1 MPDFPTGPRHAD
13 EHQNAFTDPGPAN
26 ERCIGVRVEGNG
38 PALVLLHS
46 SMASKSQ
53 WRSLIDCMRG
63 THRLIAID
71 LHGYGESAM
80 PECSERFSLLDE
92 VRLVQS
98 ALAPLLA
105 PGERYDLAGHSYG
118 GGVALRLAYADP
130 ERVRSLS
137 LYEPTAF
144 HLLDHSDPAL
154 QGIRTVAQVTQSA
167 IRDGRSAQGTERFI
181 DYWSGTGAYAALTPS
196 RQALLASL
204 LPKVPLDFQALLN
217 EPLRPCDYSR
227 IGVPTCLI
235 AGHHSPDCAHAIVA
249 ILAAVLPNQ
258 ETHRIGA
265 GHMGPL
271 THPELVNP
279 LIGGFI
285 RSIGAQ
291 TRTPAM
297 RTRSRSAFTPEAAGR
312 RPWRRAPGKPQCS

>member
-1 MPDFPTGPRHAD
+1 MHEFSTRPRLAD
-13 EHQNAFTDPGPAN
+13 AHPIPFTDPAPASAMH
-26 ERCIGVRVEGNG
+26 IGCRVEGHG
-38 PALVLLHS
+38 PAVVLLHS
-46 SMASKSQ
+46 SMGSKSQ
-53 WRSLIDCMRG
+53 WRSLVDCMRG

-80 PECSERFSLLDE
+80 PESSERFSLLDE

-105 PGERYDLAGHSYG
+105 PGECYDLAGHSYG
-118 GGVALRLAYADP
+118 GGIALRLAYAAP

-154 QGIRTVAQVTQSA
+154 QGIRTVAQATRSA
-167 IRDGRSAQGTERFI
+167 IQDGHSAQGTERFI
-181 DYWSGTGAYAALTPS
+181 DYWSGAGAYAALAPS

-217 EPLRPCDYSR
+217 EPLRPSDYSR
-227 IGVPTCLI
+227 IGAPTCLI
-235 AGHHSPDCAHAIVA
+235 AGHQSPDCVHAIVA

-258 ETHRIGA
+258 ETHRISA

-285 RSIGAQ
+285 RSIGVE

-297 RTRSRSAFTPEAAGR
+297 RTRSKSVFTPETAGT
-312 RPWRRAPGKPQCS
+312 RPWRRAPGKPACS